1 MTATHAFGLEVV
13 DNAPTPSP
21 IADRAGNP
29 ILWEQTRTLTLADGS
44 TAYGC
49 GHCDYASRN
58 RNSIRPHLRKHN
70 QRTNGRANGRAN
82 GHAPATDLT
91 LHELLGQ
98 LATLDQFRTS
108 RDAWKAR
115 AVKAEKALR
124 TLRKM
129 LGGAA

>member
-1 MTATHAFGLEVV
+1 MVATHAFGLEVV
-13 DNAPTPSP
+13 GNVPTPSP

-49 GHCDYASRN
+49 HHCDYASRN

-70 QRTNGRANGRAN
+70 QRTNGY
-82 GHAPATDLT
+82 APAAELT
-91 LHELLGQ
+91 VHELLGQ
-98 LATLDQFRTS
+98 LATLEELRAD
-108 RDAWKAR
+108 RDGWKAR

-124 TLRKM
+124 TLRTM
-129 LGGAA
+129 LGGQT

>member
-1 MTATHAFGLEVV
+1 MVATHAFGQEVV

-21 IADRAGNP
+21 ISTAAGNP

-49 GHCDYASRN
+49 GHCDYTSRN

-70 QRTNGRANGRAN
+70 QRTNGRE
-82 GHAPATDLT
+82 PAADLT
-91 LHELLGQ
+91 VHELLGQ
-98 LATLDQFRTS
+98 LATLNQLQTD

>member
-1 MTATHAFGLEVV
+1 MVATHAFGLEVV
-13 DNAPTPSP
+13 GNVPTPSP

-49 GHCDYASRN
+49 HHCDYTSRN

-70 QRTNGRANGRAN
+70 QRTNSRPNGYT
-82 GHAPATDLT
+82 PAAELT
-91 LHELLGQ
+91 VHELLGQ
-98 LATLDQFRTS
+98 LATLEELRAD
-108 RDAWKAR
+108 RDSWKTR

-124 TLRKM
+124 TLRTM
-129 LGGAA
+129 LGGQT